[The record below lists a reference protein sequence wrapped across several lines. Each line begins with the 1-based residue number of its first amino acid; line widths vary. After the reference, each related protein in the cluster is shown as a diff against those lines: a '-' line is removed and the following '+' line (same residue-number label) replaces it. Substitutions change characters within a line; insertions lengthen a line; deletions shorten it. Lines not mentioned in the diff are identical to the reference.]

1 MVFLQLHSLCLA
13 LAHHEDVPAGED
25 ISVGKTVVGDDLV
38 LAGRNGDLQLIAV
51 PFFIFQI
58 QGLVSAVHKLA
69 HRKVREVCP
78 VLALSLLEDNGA
90 APLVQDLH
98 RNEAAVLI
106 NLCQLVDGVHSG
118 YDAQGAADGHKQDL
132 FGALVSVLY
141 G

>member
-1 MVFLQLHSLCLA
+1 MYQ
-13 LAHHEDVPAGED
+13 AGED

-118 YDAQGAADGHKQDL
+118 YDAQARQMATNRIFLERWFPFFTVKAPTGR
-132 FGALVSVLY
+132 VTI
-141 G
+141 